1 MPKLLYLVTEDWAF
15 CSHRLPMARAAR
27 AAGYEIIVATRVEAH
42 RERIEAEGFRVH
54 ALDWRRRGNGP
65 WATLRAVFDI
75 AALYRRERPD
85 LIHHVAMKP
94 VIVGGLAAWLAGRR
108 AVVNALTGLGY
119 VFIGESPVKLPIRAV
134 IRFVLKQPG
143 SRLLLQNHDDAR
155 FLVSRGFADPDRL
168 TVIRGSGID
177 IEHYAPLPEPATGP
191 VTVAYVGRMLEDKGV
206 PTLVEAHRRV
216 RERGV
221 DLRLLLVGTPDP
233 ENPTSVTEATL
244 REWTARPGLE
254 WRGAVSDVRTVWRD
268 AHFAVLPSRREG
280 LPKSLLE
287 AASCARAL
295 VATNVPGCREIAR
308 AGQNALLVPP
318 DDATALAEALETLA
332 TDAPLRARFA
342 AVSRALVVSDL
353 AAGPVGARTV
363 ELYQSVLNGAAV
375 SEQGT
380 AVP

>member
-27 AAGYEIIVATRVEAH
+27 AAGFEVVVATRVGAH

-65 WATLRAVFDI
+65 LATLRAVFDI

-94 VIVGGLAAWLAGRR
+94 VIVGGLAAWLTGRR
-108 AVVNALTGLGY
+108 AVINALTGLGY
-119 VFIGESPVKLPIRAV
+119 VFIGDSPVKLPIRAL
-134 IRFVLKQPG
+134 IRLVLKRPG

-155 FLVSRGFADPDRL
+155 FLVGRGFADPARL

-177 IEHYAPLPEPATGP
+177 IDHYAPLPEPATGP
-191 VTVAYVGRMLEDKGV
+191 VTVAYVGRMLEDKGI

-216 RERGV
+216 RERGI
-221 DLRLLLVGTPDP
+221 DLRLILAGTPDP
-233 ENPTSVTEATL
+233 ENPTTVTEATL
-244 REWTARPGLE
+244 REWAAGPGLE
-254 WRGAVSDVRTVWRD
+254 WRGAVADVRTVWRD

-287 AASCARAL
+287 AAACGRAL
-295 VATNVPGCREIAR
+295 VATDVPGCREIAR
-308 AGQNALLVPP
+308 AGENALLVPA
-318 DDATALAEALETLA
+318 DDAEALAGALATLA
-332 TDAPLRARFA
+332 TDAGLRARFGA
-342 AVSRALVVSDL
+342 ASRALVVSDL

-363 ELYQSVLNGAAV
+363 ELYRKCL
-375 SEQGT
+375 ET
-380 AVP
+380 C

>member
-42 RERIEAEGFRVH
+42 RARIEAEGFRVH

-65 WATLRAVFDI
+65 LATLRAVLDI

-94 VIVGGLAAWLAGRR
+94 VIVGGLAAWLAGRK

-134 IRFVLKQPG
+134 IRFVLKRPG

-155 FLVSRGFADPDRL
+155 FLVSRGFADPERL

-177 IEHYAPLPEPATGP
+177 IGHYAPLPEPDAGP
-191 VTVAYVGRMLEDKGV
+191 VTVAYVGRMLEDKGI

-233 ENPTSVTEATL
+233 ENPTTVTEATL
-244 REWTARPGLE
+244 RDWTTRPGLE
-254 WRGAVSDVRTVWRD
+254 WRGAVADVRTVWKD

-295 VATNVPGCREIAR
+295 VATDVPGCREIAR
-308 AGQNALLVPP
+308 AGENALLVPP
-318 DDATALAEALETLA
+318 DDPQALAEALETLA

-342 AVSRALVVSDL
+342 GVSRALVVSDL

-363 ELYQSVLNGAAV
+363 ELYQTVLNGAAV
-375 SEQGT
+375 GEQGT

>member
-1 MPKLLYLVTEDWAF
+1 ML
-15 CSHRLPMARAAR
+15 
-27 AAGYEIIVATRVEAH
+27 
-42 RERIEAEGFRVH
+42 
-54 ALDWRRRGNGP
+54 
-65 WATLRAVFDI
+65 DI
-75 AALYRRERPD
+75 AALYRREKPD

-134 IRFVLKQPG
+134 IRFVLKRPG
-143 SRLLLQNHDDAR
+143 SRLLLQNHDDAG

-295 VATNVPGCREIAR
+295 VATDVPGCREIAR

-332 TDAPLRARFA
+332 TDALLRARFA

-363 ELYQSVLNGAAV
+363 ELYQSVLNGAAA
-375 SEQGT
+375 GD
-380 AVP
+380 AGDCHPPPPCPGNP

>member
-42 RERIEAEGFRVH
+42 RERIEAEGFRLH

-65 WATLRAVFDI
+65 LATLRSVLDI
-75 AALYRRERPD
+75 AALYRREKPD

-94 VIVGGLAAWLAGRR
+94 VIVGGLAAWLAGRT

-134 IRFVLKQPG
+134 IRFVLKRPG

-155 FLVSRGFADPDRL
+155 FLVSRGFATAEHL

-177 IEHYAPLPEPATGP
+177 IEHYAPLPEPESGP
-191 VTVAYVGRMLEDKGV
+191 VTVAYVGRMLEDKGI

-233 ENPTSVTEATL
+233 ENPTTVTEATL
-244 REWTARPGLE
+244 RDWTARPGLE
-254 WRGAVSDVRTVWRD
+254 WRGAVADVRTVWRD

-287 AASCARAL
+287 AAACARAL
-295 VATNVPGCREIAR
+295 IATDVPGCREIAR
-308 AGQNALLVPP
+308 AGENALLVPP
-318 DDATALAEALETLA
+318 DDPQALAEALETLA
-332 TDAPLRARFA
+332 TDAALRARFA

-353 AAGPVGARTV
+353 AVGPVGTHTV
-363 ELYQSVLNGAAV
+363 ELYRAAMG
-375 SEQGT
+375 EQGERRS
-380 AVP
+380 P

>member
-27 AAGYEIIVATRVEAH
+27 AAGYEIIVATRVDAH

-65 WATLRAVFDI
+65 LATLRSVLDI
-75 AALYRRERPD
+75 AALYRREQPD
-85 LIHHVAMKP
+85 LIHPVAMKP

-119 VFIGESPVKLPIRAV
+119 VFIGESLVKLPIRAV
-134 IRFVLKQPG
+134 IRFVLKRPG

-155 FLVSRGFADPDRL
+155 FLVSQGFADPERL

-177 IEHYAPLPEPATGP
+177 IDHYAPLPEPAAGP
-191 VTVAYVGRMLEDKGV
+191 VTVAYVGRMLEDKGI
-206 PTLVEAHRRV
+206 PTLAEAHRRV
-216 RERGV
+216 RERGI
-221 DLRLLLVGTPDP
+221 DLRLILAGTPDP
-233 ENPTSVTEATL
+233 ENPTTVTEATL
-244 REWTARPGLE
+244 REWAAGPGLE

-287 AASCARAL
+287 AASCGRAL
-295 VATNVPGCREIAR
+295 VATDVPGCREIAR
-308 AGQNALLVPP
+308 AGENALLVPP
-318 DDATALAEALETLA
+318 DDPEALAQALATLA
-332 TDAPLRARFA
+332 TDSALRTRFA
-342 AVSRALVVSDL
+342 AASRALVVSDL
-353 AAGPVGARTV
+353 ASGPVGTRTV
-363 ELYQSVLNGAAV
+363 ELYQSVLNEAA
-375 SEQGT
+375 GR
-380 AVP
+380 